1 MHPKVWIKLH
11 FLGALT
17 VSTDASITG
26 RVGGS
31 ITIGCTVTGPE
42 VKKIQWMKYVNNAP
56 VNILIDGLKFS
67 GGSVSTKA
75 LTIHSLTNDDA
86 RQYQCTASNPGGYYS
101 SVDKATVTVK
111 CAYFFFSLIILGWWI
126 LQRYWTLQKCL
137 TRLALIIN
145 KSRLGGFL

>member
-1 MHPKVWIKLH
+1 M
-11 FLGALT
+11 T

-111 CAYFFFSLIILGWWI
+111 CAYIFFFNNIRLMNFTEILNIAKMLNEAWLNYKQIPIGWFSIIC
-126 LQRYWTLQKCL
+126 YT
-137 TRLALIIN
+137 N
-145 KSRLGGFL
+145 K